1 MKPKRELKQWVRV
14 ALLLLPEV
22 VIIGLLF
29 FVAVKLNNLDP
40 EIVIDINYYEER
52 KVLEVIYE

>member
-1 MKPKRELKQWVRV
+1 MKPKRKLKKWVRV

-29 FVAVKLNNLDP
+29 FVALKINNSETIV
-40 EIVIDINYYEER
+40 EIHHHEANC
-52 KVLEVIYE
+52 VLEVFYE

>member
-1 MKPKRELKQWVRV
+1 MKPKRKLRVWVKI

-29 FVAVKLNNLDP
+29 FVALKIDKLNP
-40 EIVIDINYYEER
+40 VS
-52 KVLEVIYE
+52 VEVIESPIIVEVCNG

>member
-1 MKPKRELKQWVRV
+1 MKSKKELRLWVKV

-29 FVAVKLNNLDP
+29 FVALKIDKAETIV
-40 EIVIDINYYEER
+40 EIHHHDNSCM
-52 KVLEVIYE
+52 LEVFYE